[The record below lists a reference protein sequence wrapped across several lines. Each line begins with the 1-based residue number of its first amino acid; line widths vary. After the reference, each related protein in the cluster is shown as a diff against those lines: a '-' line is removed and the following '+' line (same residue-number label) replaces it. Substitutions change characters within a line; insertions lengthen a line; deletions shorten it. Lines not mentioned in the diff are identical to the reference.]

1 MLYRKK
7 KSVIAIVVLLLV
19 LSSQGTSLAM
29 GEDWTMY
36 FKNERHTLEAEEG
49 VEPQLSRAWNSEEG
63 YFGYNSVVV
72 SNNTVYGAEDT
83 AGGKLYAFHLE
94 NGKKKW
100 SSELDLDGR
109 PNKSPLIVGDTLYV
123 GTSTGALYAIKDQET
138 SGQIVWKLRVQ
149 GGITGGIMYADNRI
163 YFSTDQGKI
172 YSISLNGSVL
182 WNQQL
187 SAEGLSTPTVANGLI
202 YTTTA
207 DGYIYAL
214 DGETGNLEWEKR
226 VYEGELSLDGDY
238 HSVTAEGD
246 RIFASTPDGRIVL
259 LDGSRGK
266 LMKDLETDHQIIGT
280 IATDGEH
287 LYGLNEEGALYSF
300 SLTDGKELWK
310 QDMGQNR
317 GNASLSS
324 PVISGS
330 YLYLGK
336 TGQGNKGGL
345 IVVGAEDG
353 KVIELHDLTNY
364 GPGTPVVSN
373 GHVII
378 GSQGS
383 GLEVFRGKDVITET
397 QPDGTIEQPDQ
408 STTPGQSGNQSGS
421 GQKKDKEPKSN
432 HGQAVSA
439 TRRNSDKA
447 VGEIQEVMENN
458 RANISQGLLD
468 QLITENKKLVLDSE
482 QLQFKIPPGL
492 LKKEELNINGSMQ
505 NLVVMIKENAEDYKN
520 LVDATDME
528 YASVGKIIEFEF
540 LNGTNEI
547 KGFEAPLEVVI
558 KVPPAALNGKKTNLL
573 GVYYINDSTR
583 SLEYMGGVFNPKDN
597 TISFMTMHNS
607 KYVIMEYNK
616 EYKDT
621 SNHWAKEDIKTLT
634 AKHIISG
641 VDSESFAPD
650 KQITRAEFATI
661 LVKMLGL
668 DTDIA
673 STNTFDDI
681 KEEQWY
687 TSYVLAA
694 NKSGLVSGY
703 DGKFRPNDP
712 VSRQEMAVMIQ
723 NMLGLIDGNVDYDE
737 LVLEKFADKNNI
749 DGWAKEA
756 AVTMAQMGIIKGKN
770 GMNFAPKDRASRAE
784 AVTMLCRLLEKVQ

>member
-1 MLYRKK
+1 MLYRRK

-19 LSSQGTSLAM
+19 LSSQVTSLAM

-36 FKNERHTLEAEEG
+36 FKNGRHTLEAEEG
-49 VEPQLSRAWNSEEG
+49 VEPQLSRAWSTEEG

-72 SNNTVYGAEDT
+72 SNNTIYGAEDT
-83 AGGKLYAFHLE
+83 VGGKLYAFQLG

-100 SSELDLDGR
+100 SCELDLDGR

-138 SGQIVWKLRVQ
+138 SGQVVWKLRAQ
-149 GGITGGIMYADNRI
+149 GGITGGIMYVNNRI

-202 YTTTA
+202 YTTAA

-226 VYEGELSLDGDY
+226 TYEGEFSLDGDY

-287 LYGLNEEGALYSF
+287 LYGLNEEGGLYSF
-300 SLTDGKELWK
+300 SLTDGRELWK
-310 QDMGQNR
+310 QDMGQNG
-317 GNASLSS
+317 GNTSLSS

-336 TGQGNKGGL
+336 TGQGNKGEL
-345 IVVGAEDG
+345 IVVNVETG
-353 KVIELHDLTNY
+353 KIIESHRLTSY

-373 GHVII
+373 GHVIV
-378 GSQGS
+378 GSQGY
-383 GLEVFRGKDVITET
+383 GLEVFSGKGVVDET
-397 QPDGTIEQPDQ
+397 QPDDTDDGPDKPT
-408 STTPGQSGNQSGS
+408 SHEPPGKHLGWEN
-421 GQKKDKEPKSN
+421 KKDKESKTN
-432 HGQAVSA
+432 HGQIISA
-439 TRRNSDKA
+439 LRRNSDKT
-447 VGEIQEVMENN
+447 VGAIKEVMENN
-458 RANISQGLLD
+458 AANISQELLD

-492 LKKEELNINGSMQ
+492 LKKEELINNGSMQ

-520 LVDATDME
+520 LIEATAME
-528 YASVGKIIEFEF
+528 FSSVGKIIEFEF
-540 LNGTNEI
+540 LNGTSEI

-558 KVPPAALNGKKTNLL
+558 KIPQTALDGKKANLL
-573 GVYYINDSTR
+573 GVYYINESTR
-583 SLEYMGGVFNPKDN
+583 SLEYMGGVFNPTDN

-607 KYVIMEYNK
+607 KYIVMEYNK
-616 EYKDT
+616 EYRDT
-621 SNHWAKEDIKTLT
+621 SKHWAKEDIKTLT

-641 VDSESFAPD
+641 VDQESFAPD

-723 NMLGLIDGNVDYDE
+723 NMLGLIDSNVASDG
-737 LVLEKFADKNNI
+737 LILEKFADKDSI
-749 DGWAKEA
+749 DAWAKEA
-756 AVTMAQMGIIKGKN
+756 AGTMAHMGIIKGKN